1 MGKVLEKPK
10 SLGDTQRLQK
20 HMDKV
25 VEEKYDVRKQDLID
39 IVLSCTTEI
48 HEWAMELPTESNFKT
63 WSPKTYNQDAEFKEL
78 VDILFFLCK
87 IANVRGLDIKEI
99 DVTRFSEDIREL
111 ALELNVIVSYIPFN
125 DASQLQDNIDSAIE
139 CYLTIAKE
147 RGLSVEDICNHYW
160 EKYLYNLKRF
170 C

>member
-1 MGKVLEKPK
+1 MSKVLEKPK
-10 SLGDTQRLQK
+10 SLGDIQRLQK

-39 IVLSCTTEI
+39 IVLSCTAEI

-63 WSPKTYNQDAEFKEL
+63 WSPKAYNKDAEFKEL

-87 IANVRGLDIKEI
+87 IANVCGLDIKEI
-99 DVTRFSEDIREL
+99 DVIRFSEEIREL

-125 DASQLQDNIDSAIE
+125 DASQLQDNLDSAIE

>member
-1 MGKVLEKPK
+1 MSKVLEKPK
-10 SLGDTQRLQK
+10 SLKDIQSLQK

-39 IVLSCTTEI
+39 IVLSCTAEI

-63 WSPKTYNQDAEFKEL
+63 WSPKTYNKDAEFKEL

-125 DASQLQDNIDSAIE
+125 DASQLQDNLNSAIE

-147 RGLSVEDICNHYW
+147 RGLTVEDICTHYW

>member
-1 MGKVLEKPK
+1 MSKVLEKPK
-10 SLGDTQRLQK
+10 SLGDIQRLQK

-39 IVLSCTTEI
+39 IVLSCTAEI
-48 HEWAMELPTESNFKT
+48 HEWAMELPIESNFKT
-63 WSPKTYNQDAEFKEL
+63 WSPKTYNKDAEFKEL

-87 IANVRGLDIKEI
+87 IANTLHLCVREMATSNGLGDIKE
-99 DVTRFSEDIREL
+99 L
-111 ALELNVIVSYIPFN
+111 ALDLNIIVSYLPFN
-125 DASQLQDNIDSAIE
+125 NADQLQDNLDNAIE
-139 CYLTIAKE
+139 CYLAIAKE
-147 RGLSVEDICNHYW
+147 RGLSVEDICTHYW

>member
-1 MGKVLEKPK
+1 MSKVLEKPK
-10 SLGDTQRLQK
+10 SLKDIQSLQK

-39 IVLSCTTEI
+39 IVLSCTAEI
-48 HEWAMELPTESNFKT
+48 HEWAMELPTENNFKT
-63 WSPKTYNQDAEFKEL
+63 WVPKTYNKDAEFKEL

-125 DASQLQDNIDSAIE
+125 
-139 CYLTIAKE
+139 LTGKKSPSSIGGAMNCPI
-147 RGLSVEDICNHYW
+147 V
-160 EKYLYNLKRF
+160 F
-170 C
+170 

>member
-1 MGKVLEKPK
+1 MSKVLEKPK
-10 SLGDTQRLQK
+10 SLKDIQSLQK

-39 IVLSCTTEI
+39 IVLSCTAEI
-48 HEWAMELPTESNFKT
+48 HEWAMELPTENNFKT
-63 WSPKTYNQDAEFKEL
+63 WVPKTYNKDAEFKEL

-125 DASQLQDNIDSAIE
+125 DVSQLQDNIDSAIE

-147 RGLSVEDICNHYW
+147 RGLTVEDICNHYW

>member
-1 MGKVLEKPK
+1 MSKVLEKPK
-10 SLGDTQRLQK
+10 SLGDIQRLQK

-39 IVLSCTTEI
+39 IVLSCTAEI

-63 WSPKTYNQDAEFKEL
+63 WSPKTYNKDSEFKEL

-125 DASQLQDNIDSAIE
+125 DASELQDNLDSAIE
-139 CYLTIAKE
+139 CYLTISKE
-147 RGLSVEDICNHYW
+147 RGLSVEDICTHYW

>member
-1 MGKVLEKPK
+1 MIKVLKKPK
-10 SLGDTQRLQK
+10 SLKDIQGLQK
-20 HMDKV
+20 RMDKI
-25 VEEKYDVRKQDLID
+25 VEERCDVRKQDLVD
-39 IVLSCTTEI
+39 IALSCTTEI
-48 HEWAMELPTESNFKT
+48 HEWAMELPKDLNFKT
-63 WSPKTYNQDAEFKEL
+63 WAPKTYNKDAEYKEF
-78 VDILFFLCK
+78 VDILCFLCK

-99 DVTRFSEDIREL
+99 DVTRFAEDIREL

-125 DASQLQDNIDSAIE
+125 DASQLQDNLDSAIE

-147 RGLSVEDICNHYW
+147 RGLSIEDICNHYW

>member
-1 MGKVLEKPK
+1 MSKVLEKPK
-10 SLGDTQRLQK
+10 SLGDIQRLQK

-25 VEEKYDVRKQDLID
+25 VEEKHDVRKQDLID
-39 IVLSCTTEI
+39 IVLSCTAEI

-63 WSPKTYNQDAEFKEL
+63 WSPKTYNQEAEFKEL

-99 DVTRFSEDIREL
+99 DVTRFSEDVREL
-111 ALELNVIVSYIPFN
+111 ALELNVIISYIPFN
-125 DASQLQDNIDSAIE
+125 DASQLQDNLDSAIE
-139 CYLTIAKE
+139 CYLTMAKE
-147 RGLSVEDICNHYW
+147 RGLSIEDICEHYW

>member
-1 MGKVLEKPK
+1 MSKVLEKPK
-10 SLGDTQRLQK
+10 SLGDIQRLQK

-39 IVLSCTTEI
+39 IVLSCTAEI

-63 WSPKTYNQDAEFKEL
+63 WVPKTYNQEAECKEL

-99 DVTRFSEDIREL
+99 DVTRFSEDVREL

-125 DASQLQDNIDSAIE
+125 DASQLQDNLDSAIE

-147 RGLSVEDICNHYW
+147 RGLSIEDICNHYW